1 MKSKIRYRYYAAL
14 SEGKSMAEAAAIA
27 NRLVGE
33 EEPPGNNSQ
42 GTAATDGP
50 ADNQQSTDD
59 SQSGDTAADDKPDN
73 EVGATESEGTD
84 QPGKPA
90 GDGLPTDDEMRE
102 AIKVATGTA
111 PHWKLSRENLIAQYQ
126 ALEQ

>member
-27 NRLVGE
+27 NRLAGE
-33 EEPPGNNSQ
+33 EEPPGNTSQ
-42 GTAATDGP
+42 DTAATDGP
-50 ADNQQSTDD
+50 ADNQQ
-59 SQSGDTAADDKPDN
+59 GADDGPPENTEADGKPDD
-73 EVGATESEGTD
+73 EGGT
-84 QPGKPA
+84 A
-90 GDGLPTDDEMRE
+90 GNDDGLPTDDEMRE
-102 AIKVATGTA
+102 AIKAATGTA